1 MLPTSMSIFFKK
13 ALKPLYYLIGLVTI
27 SLIALYITL
36 SSGLPTV
43 EEIQDMRMQ
52 IPMRVYTQ
60 DKKLIAV
67 YGEKK
72 RIPVTFEEIP
82 ENLKNAFIAA
92 EDNRF
97 YSHSGVDYIAL
108 LRALKSYISTG
119 KFSQGGSTITMQV
132 ARNFYL
138 TREKK
143 ISRKLTEILL
153 AYKMERNLSKARIFE
168 LYMNKIYLGHRAYGV
183 AAAGQV
189 YYGKR
194 LSELNLPQMAMI
206 AGLPKAPS
214 NYNPI
219 SNEKRA
225 LQRRDYVLRRMS
237 ENNFISQ
244 EEYIN
249 AYLAPVTAKISS
261 ANIELKAPYVS
272 EMARA
277 QMEERFGKEAYT
289 MGYDVFT
296 TINSKLQEAAQ
307 KSLKS
312 NIEKYDVRHG
322 YRGAEAKIGYNQL
335 LNSNFEYD
343 LEVSINNINKYL
355 TNFYE
360 INKNIP
366 AVILNVD
373 DKKIK
378 VYTKYKQL
386 LEIKLSEII
395 IKNQYYDVNYKKKIK
410 NFNRILTIGDVVRVK
425 AINKGWRLSQIP
437 NVNGALVS
445 INSNS
450 GAIAALSGGYDYRI
464 SKFNRVTQ
472 AKRQPGSS
480 FKPFIYSAALNK
492 GYTPASIINDAPK
505 VFKENTVSGAW
516 RPKNYGGKFYG
527 PTRLRYGLAKSRNMI
542 SIRLLDNI
550 GIKYTLDFVK
560 NFGISS
566 DKLPR
571 DLTLALGSGEI
582 TPLELSEAYAYFA
595 NGGHGIKPYLI
606 EQVRKRDNQIVYVEN
621 PVRVCSNPCDYV
633 SMDTLQFPSAES
645 VEEISELRKKAGLPR
660 FSSQTIDPRNIYQM
674 VSMLKD
680 VVKYGTAKKA
690 KVLKRSDLAGKTGTT
705 NDQKDAWFSG
715 FNREI
720 VTVSFLGF
728 DNHSSLGK
736 KEFGST
742 AALPMWID
750 YMKVALKGLPNSHM
764 DEPEGLVSAKI
775 DSKNGLLASPT
786 SKSSIVEVFRKENVP
801 KTFSKENKSNQKD
814 DNEVEIEKIF

>member
-1 MLPTSMSIFFKK
+1 MSIFFKK
-13 ALKPLYYLIGLVTI
+13 ALKPIYYLIGIVTI
-27 SLIALYITL
+27 FLLALYIAL
-36 SSGLPTV
+36 SSTLPSV

-67 YGEKK
+67 FGEKK
-72 RIPVTFEEIP
+72 RIPVTFSEIP
-82 ENLKNAFIAA
+82 NGLKNAFIAA

-97 YSHSGVDYIAL
+97 YKHNGVDYFGL
-108 LRALKSYISTG
+108 LRAFKSFITTG
-119 KFSQGGSTITMQV
+119 KVTQGGSTITMQV

-143 ISRKLTEILL
+143 IIRKLREILL
-153 AYKMERNLSKARIFE
+153 AYKMENNLSKERIFE
-168 LYMNKIYLGHRAYGV
+168 LYMNKIYLGHRSYGV
-183 AAAGQV
+183 AAAAQV

-194 LSELNLPQMAMI
+194 LSELNLAQMAMI

-214 NYNPI
+214 RYNPI
-219 SNEKRA
+219 ANEKRA
-225 LQRRDYVLRRMS
+225 LQRRDYVLKRMFD
-237 ENNFISQ
+237 NNFIS
-244 EEYIN
+244 EDDYVT
-249 AYLAPVTAKISS
+249 AYLMPASARLNTAS
-261 ANIELKAPYVS
+261 IELKAPYVS

-289 MGYDVFT
+289 EGYDVFT

-307 KSLKS
+307 KALKK
-312 NIEKYDVRHG
+312 NIERYDVRHG
-322 YRGAEAKIGYNQL
+322 YRGPEAKINYNEL
-335 LNSNFEYD
+335 LNSDFEYD
-343 LEVSINNINKYL
+343 LEVSKKNIKKYL
-355 TNFYE
+355 RNFYE
-360 INKNIP
+360 INNNVP
-366 AVILNVD
+366 AVVLNVD
-373 DKKIK
+373 SKKIK
-378 VYTKYKQL
+378 IFSKHEEL
-386 LEIKLSEII
+386 IEINIKEVIL
-395 IKNQYYDVNYKKKIK
+395 KNQYYDVNYKK
-410 NFNRILTIGDVVRVK
+410 RINKFEEILSIGDVIRIK
-425 AINKGWRLSQIP
+425 LINNKWHLSQIP

-445 INSNS
+445 LDSNS
-450 GAIAALSGGYDYRI
+450 GAISVLSGGYDFRI

-550 GIKYTLDFVK
+550 GINYALNYFK
-560 NFGISS
+560 NFSIPT
-566 DKLPR
+566 DKLPK

-582 TPLELSEAYAYFA
+582 TPIELAEAYSYFS
-595 NGGHGIKPYLI
+595 NGGYAIKPYLI
-606 EQVRKRDNQIVYVEN
+606 EQVRTRDDKIIYVEN
-621 PVRVCSNPCDYV
+621 PIRVCSNPCDYM
-633 SMDTLQFPSAES
+633 SLDTLQFPSAKS
-645 VEEISELRKKAGLPR
+645 VEEITELRNKAGLPR
-660 FSSQTIDPRNIYQM
+660 FAMQTLEPRNVYQM
-674 VSMLKD
+674 VSMMKD

-690 KVLKRSDLAGKTGTT
+690 RVLKRNDIAGKTGTT

-715 FNREI
+715 FNRNI

-728 DNHSSLGK
+728 DDHSSLGK

-742 AALPMWID
+742 AALPIWID
-750 YMKVALKGLPNSHM
+750 YMKVALKGVPQSNL

-775 DSKNGLLASPT
+775 DSKNGLLASPD
-786 SKSSIVEVFRKENVP
+786 SKNSIVEVFRKENVP
-801 KTFSKENKSNQKD
+801 KTFSTENKINNEKQD
-814 DNEVEIEKIF
+814 EVEIEKLF

>member
-1 MLPTSMSIFFKK
+1 MSVFFKRV
-13 ALKPLYYLIGLVTI
+13 LKPTYYIIGILALS
-27 SLIALYITL
+27 SLTLYIVLAST
-36 SSGLPTV
+36 LPTV

-72 RIPVTFEEIP
+72 RIPVTYAEIP
-82 ENLKNAFIAA
+82 NDLKNAFIAA

-97 YSHSGVDYIAL
+97 YRHNGVDYIGL
-108 LRALKSYISTG
+108 LRAFKSFISTG
-119 KFSQGGSTITMQV
+119 KVTQGGSTITMQV

-138 TREKK
+138 SREKK
-143 ISRKLTEILL
+143 IIRKLREILL
-153 AYKMERNLSKARIFE
+153 AYKMENNLSKERIFE
-168 LYMNKIYLGHRAYGV
+168 LYMNKIYLGHRSYGV
-183 AAAGQV
+183 AAAAQV

-194 LSELNLPQMAMI
+194 LSELSLAQMAMI

-214 NYNPI
+214 RYNPI
-219 SNEKRA
+219 ANEKRA
-225 LQRRDYVLRRMS
+225 LQRRDYVLKRML

-244 EEYIN
+244 DIYIT
-249 AYLAPVTAKISS
+249 AYLKPVTARLNTAS
-261 ANIELKAPYVS
+261 IELKAPYVS
-272 EMARA
+272 EMART

-289 MGYDVFT
+289 QGYDVFT
-296 TINSKLQEAAQ
+296 TIDSKLQEAAQ
-307 KSLKS
+307 KSLRK
-312 NIEKYDVRHG
+312 NIEKYDIRHG
-322 YRGAEAKIGYNQL
+322 YRGAEAKINYNEL
-335 LNSNFEYD
+335 LNSDFEYD
-343 LEVSINNINKYL
+343 LEVSMKNIEKYL
-355 TNFYE
+355 KNFYE
-360 INKNIP
+360 INNNIP
-366 AVILNVD
+366 AVVLNVD
-373 DKKIK
+373 SNKIK
-378 VYTKYKQL
+378 VYSKYNQL
-386 LEIKLSEII
+386 LEINIKEII
-395 IKNQYYDVNYKKKIK
+395 LKNKYYDVNYKK
-410 NFNRILTIGDVVRVK
+410 RIRKFQEILSIGDVIRIKLV
-425 AINKGWRLSQIP
+425 NKKWYLSQIP

-450 GAIAALSGGYDYRI
+450 GSISSLSGGYDFRL

-492 GYTPASIINDAPK
+492 GYTPASVINDAPK

-550 GIKYTLDFVK
+550 GIKYTLSYLQ
-560 NFGISS
+560 NFGIKT
-566 DKLPR
+566 DKLPK

-582 TPLELSEAYAYFA
+582 TPMELAEAYSYFS
-595 NGGHGIKPYLI
+595 NGGFGIKPYLI
-606 EQVRKRDNQIVYVEN
+606 EQVRKRNNEIIYVEN
-621 PVRVCSNPCDYV
+621 PVRVCSNPCDYM
-633 SMDTLQFPSAES
+633 SLDTLQFPSAKS
-645 VEEISELRKKAGLPR
+645 VEEITELRNKAGLPR
-660 FSSQTIDPRNIYQM
+660 FAMQALDSRNIYQM

-690 KVLKRSDLAGKTGTT
+690 KVLKRKDIAGKTGTT

-715 FNREI
+715 FNRDI
-720 VTVSFLGF
+720 VTISFLGF
-728 DNHSSLGK
+728 DNGFSLGK

-750 YMKVALKGLPNSHM
+750 YMKVALKKSPISNL

-775 DSKNGLLASPT
+775 DSKNGLLASPD
-786 SKSSIVEVFRKENVP
+786 SKNSITEVFRKEFVP
-801 KTFSKENKSNQKD
+801 KTFSKENKI
-814 DNEVEIEKIF
+814 NEKKQDEIEIEKLF